1 VTDKVDLQEFRSAY
15 LAEADEHLGIANA
28 KLLAIEEALKRG
40 ENDPRAVRD
49 LFRAL
54 HTIKGLSAMIGVEP
68 VVAIAHRMETVLRA
82 SDRAGGKLPAEAVDP
97 LLRGTRAIER
107 CVRAL
112 AADKEIPEPSPA
124 LLDALDALEEPPMT
138 AVVLA
143 RPLLDLDPALAAKL
157 APFELAQLL
166 TPAGE
171 QRAVRLDFAPSPEK
185 AAAGLSINSV
195 RQRVAA
201 VAEIVKVLPTVVP
214 PSSDAPGGLSFALL
228 LVTISTDEA
237 LALAAGVP
245 LTSVRALAMAP
256 VVPKQELLDS
266 PADFPAELL
275 DATDD
280 EHTSGRRN
288 VLRVDVVRIDDA
300 MERLA
305 AMIVTRSRLVRATHA
320 LSTTGADTRDLEEVL
335 RDNSRQLK
343 ELRAAILRV
352 RMVPVSE
359 VLDRMPLLVRGLRR
373 SADRQVRLVIQ
384 AGKAE
389 LDKAVA
395 ERILPAIIHLI
406 RNAVDHGIETPAV
419 RKERGKPE
427 EATLRITCSSRSN
440 TQLELSIEDDGGGI
454 DREAVAAR
462 VGHALTSDAA
472 LLDAL
477 CQPGLTTRNEAT
489 TTSGRGMG
497 MDIVKK
503 ITVDQLGGDLAMST
517 VAGEGT
523 KFTLKIPLTIAIVDA
538 FTLETK
544 TQRFVV
550 PVSMIEEIVEVDP
563 ARLSASPGIAAP
575 GTVQVVLLA
584 RDREVV
590 PLVELDEVLAIGDTG
605 TRSRLAVVVR
615 RRGEATAFGL
625 ERVIGQV
632 EAVVRALVDPLVVVP
647 GISGATDLGDGRPTL
662 VLDLLTLA
670 AGTAARQNKEH
681 AA

>member
-1 VTDKVDLQEFRSAY
+1 MTDKVDLQEFRSAY
-15 LAEADEHLGIANA
+15 LAEAEEQLGVANA

-40 ENDPRAVRD
+40 ESDPRSVRD

-54 HTIKGLSAMIGVEP
+54 HTIKGLSSMIGVEP
-68 VVAIAHRMETVLRA
+68 VVAIAHRMESVLRA
-82 SDRAGGKLPAEAVDP
+82 SDRAGGKLPVAAVEP
-97 LLRGTRAIER
+97 LLDGTRAIER

-112 AADKEIPEPSPA
+112 AADKQIPTPSAA
-124 LLDALDALEEPPMT
+124 LLDALDALEPPAAT
-138 AVVLA
+138 VPAKA
-143 RPLLDLDPALAAKL
+143 APILDLEPALAGKL
-157 APFELAQLL
+157 AAFELEQLL
-166 TPAGE
+166 RPARD
-171 QRAVRLDFAPSPEK
+171 QRALRLDFAPSPEK
-185 AAAGLSINSV
+185 AASGLTINSV
-195 RQRVAA
+195 RQRLSA
-201 VAEIVKVLPTVVP
+201 VAEIVKVLPTTVP
-214 PSSDAPGGLSFALL
+214 ASSDAPGGLSFALL
-228 LVTISTDEA
+228 IVTATPDA
-237 LALAAGVP
+237 QLAAAVGVP
-245 LTSVRALAMAP
+245 VTAIRPLAIPP
-256 VVPKQELLDS
+256 VVEGPEVTDPAQVLPPEMLDTS
-266 PADFPAELL
+266 E
-275 DATDD
+275 D
-280 EHTSGRRN
+280 EQGARRRD
-288 VLRVDVVRIDDA
+288 VLRVDVSRIDEA

-305 AMIVTRSRLVRATHA
+305 AMIVTRSRLVRAAQA
-320 LSTTGADTRDLEEVL
+320 LASTGADTRDLDEVL

-373 SADRQVRLVIQ
+373 SAERQVRLVVD

-406 RNAVDHGIETPAV
+406 RNAVDHGIESPAV
-419 RKERGKPE
+419 RKAHGKPE
-427 EATLRITCSSRSN
+427 EGTLRIACSSRSN
-440 TQLELSIEDDGGGI
+440 TELELSIEDDGGGI
-454 DREAVAAR
+454 DRAAVAAR
-462 VGHALTSDAA
+462 VGYAISNDAA

-503 ITVDQLGGDLAMST
+503 ITVDQLGGDLMMTT
-517 VAGEGT
+517 VAGVGT

-544 TQRFVV
+544 SQRFVV

-563 ARLSASPGIAAP
+563 ARLNAAP
-575 GTVQVVLLA
+575 GTAAPGNVQVVLLT
-584 RDREVV
+584 RGREVM
-590 PLVELDEVLAIGDTG
+590 PLVELDEILAIGDTI
-605 TRSRLAVVVR
+605 TRSPLAVVVR

-625 ERVIGQV
+625 DRVIGQV
-632 EAVVRALVDPLVVVP
+632 EAVVRALVDPLVVIP

-670 AGTAARQNKEH
+670 ATTADRQHKEH

>member
-1 VTDKVDLQEFRSAY
+1 MTA
-15 LAEADEHLGIANA
+15 
-28 KLLAIEEALKRG
+28 
-40 ENDPRAVRD
+40 
-49 LFRAL
+49 
-54 HTIKGLSAMIGVEP
+54 P
-68 VVAIAHRMETVLRA
+68 V
-82 SDRAGGKLPAEAVDP
+82 
-97 LLRGTRAIER
+97 
-107 CVRAL
+107 L
-112 AADKEIPEPSPA
+112 AAP
-124 LLDALDALEEPPMT
+124 
-138 AVVLA
+138 V
-143 RPLLDLDPALAAKL
+143 LDLDPGLAAKL
-157 APFELAQLL
+157 ASFELAQLL
-166 TPAGE
+166 KPGGE

-185 AAAGLSINSV
+185 AAAGLTINAV
-195 RQRVAA
+195 RQRVSA
-201 VAEIVKVLPTVVP
+201 VAEIVKVLPTTVP
-214 PSSDAPGGLSFALL
+214 ASTDAPGGLSFVL
-228 LVTISTDEA
+228 LVVTTSTDEGLAAAVGIPATSIHA
-237 LALAAGVP
+237 LAIPLASEVP
-245 LTSVRALAMAP
+245 EP
-256 VVPKQELLDS
+256 GLLRDL
-266 PADFPAELL
+266 PAELL
-275 DATDD
+275 DASD
-280 EHTSGRRN
+280 EEHNAGRRD

-320 LSTTGADTRDLEEVL
+320 LAATGADTRDLEEVL

-373 SADRQVRLVIQ
+373 SADRQVRLVID

-406 RNAVDHGIETPAV
+406 RNAVDHGIEAPAV
-419 RKERGKPE
+419 RRELGKPE
-427 EATLRITCSSRSN
+427 EATLVISCSARSN
-440 TQLELSIEDDGGGI
+440 TQLELSIEDDGAGI

-462 VGHALTSDAA
+462 VGHGLASDAA

-497 MDIVKK
+497 MDIVKR
-503 ITVDQLGGDLAMST
+503 IVVDQLGGDLTMTT
-517 VAGEGT
+517 VAGGGT

-563 ARLSASPGIAAP
+563 ARLTASPGIAVP
-575 GTVQVVLLA
+575 GSVQVVLLA
-584 RDREVV
+584 RGREVV
-590 PLVELDEVLAIGDTG
+590 PLGELDVVLAIGE
-605 TRSRLAVVVR
+605 TRTRTRLAVVVR

-670 AGTAARQNKEH
+670 AGTAPRHNKDH